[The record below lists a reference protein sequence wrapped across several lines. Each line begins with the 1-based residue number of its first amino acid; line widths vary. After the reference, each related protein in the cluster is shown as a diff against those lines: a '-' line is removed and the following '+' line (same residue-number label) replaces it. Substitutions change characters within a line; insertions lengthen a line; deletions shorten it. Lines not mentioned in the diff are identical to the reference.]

1 MGKPT
6 PTKPTSSENIF
17 AVRQKKI
24 AVNAESF
31 GVNSLFEFSRIVN
44 TSEELPF
51 AMNHFLLTAMG
62 KLFCTRSIL
71 FLKQD
76 DGSYKT
82 ENVRG
87 INPAILSQHFFLSKP
102 PKVLTYLKA
111 AKIKNSQWVKSL
123 KKEKIDFIIPLIAKN
138 NVLGI
143 IGFGRITDKKLN
155 SEESTYLKSLV
166 NIAATAIE
174 QKLNIDKLSETN
186 RELDRRMHEL
196 NTLFD
201 LGKEFNIIFDR
212 DKLIKLF
219 TLSLMGQI
227 GASQYAICIKE
238 LNEMK
243 VVSSR
248 LPKPIDNRIVGMLC
262 DVKAPTIIPS
272 PKIKKNISK
281 QLAEY
286 GVKVLIPMILHNE
299 IRGVLALG
307 KKMSGEEYTQG
318 NLEFLFSLGNLV
330 IISLENSRLFAE
342 AIEKQK
348 MEDELLIAREIQ
360 KGLLPGKLPD
370 IPKYDIAA
378 INISSKQVGG
388 DYYDV
393 IKLSEAKFII
403 AVGDVSGKGTPASLL
418 MANLQAMIR
427 ALVPLGLSLSELT
440 KRVNDLIF
448 ESTGNDR
455 FITFFWGAI
464 NPNSNTF
471 NFVNAGH
478 NPPILLRRD
487 GTIERLEVGG
497 LLLGIMKTVVPY
509 QEGDIQLNAGD
520 TLVLFTDGVSEAM
533 NSDGVE
539 YGEEKLLSVIQLNR
553 NAMADVL
560 MNKIVA
566 SVQEYSGA
574 YQSDDITMVVIKVS

>member
-1 MGKPT
+1 ML
-6 PTKPTSSENIF
+6 
-17 AVRQKKI
+17 R
-24 AVNAESF
+24 
-31 GVNSLFEFSRIVN
+31 
-44 TSEELPF
+44 
-51 AMNHFLLTAMG
+51 
-62 KLFCTRSIL
+62 
-71 FLKQD
+71 
-76 DGSYKT
+76 
-82 ENVRG
+82 
-87 INPAILSQHFFLSKP
+87 
-102 PKVLTYLKA
+102 
-111 AKIKNSQWVKSL
+111 
-123 KKEKIDFIIPLIAKN
+123 KEKIGFIIPLIAKN
-138 NVLGI
+138 NVLGVV
-143 IGFGRITDKKLN
+143 GFGRIIDKKLN

-174 QKLNIDKLSETN
+174 QKLSIDKLSMIN

-238 LNEMK
+238 RGEMK

-248 LPKPIDNRIVGMLC
+248 LPKPIDNRIIGMLC
-262 DVKAPTIIPS
+262 DVKSPTIIPS
-272 PKIKKNISK
+272 PKIKKIISN
-281 QLAEY
+281 QLVGY
-286 GVKVLIPMILHNE
+286 GVNVLIPMMLHNE

-318 NLEFLFSLGNLV
+318 DLEFLFSLGNLV

-348 MEDELLIAREIQ
+348 MEDELIIAREIQ

-370 IPKYDIAA
+370 IPNYDIAA

-393 IKLSEAKFII
+393 IKLSDAKFII
-403 AVGDVSGKGTPASLL
+403 AIGDVSGKGTPASLL

-440 KRVNDLIF
+440 KRVNDLIY

-464 NPNSNTF
+464 DPISNTL
-471 NFVNAGH
+471 NYVNAGH
-478 NPPILLRRD
+478 NLPILLRQD
-487 GTIERLEVGG
+487 EKIERLEVGG
-497 LLLGIMKTVVPY
+497 LLLGVMKTVVPY
-509 QEGDIQLNAGD
+509 QEGNIQLKVGD

-533 NSDGVE
+533 DSLGIE
-539 YGEEKLLSVIQLNR
+539 YGEEKLMAVIKSNQNENAESILNT
-553 NAMADVL
+553 
-560 MNKIVA
+560 IVE

-574 YQSDDITMVVIKVS
+574 YQSDDITMVVVKVSQ